1 MFYILATYHTIHYTY
16 LLPIHCLY
24 TTYITRLQI
33 DRHYLCTIYICA
45 TYILPHSTY
54 APLIQMHQLLYIPLY
69 SRCNPLHLNPQ
80 HRGRRD
86 TMNSLHTQ
94 PPPTGGWG
102 IPWGE
107 GGPRPWNVYNIC
119 IHIYIYKDDHGLDVI
134 HISTYVHEL
143 YMCVQIH
150 MQLCTGTGKTNMLVQ
165 MQNIPCQLPLRKI
178 PSIWYQITGSTNS
191 SETKHCTNWNRS
203 IQSHASVTPAS
214 ALSHAVSTSNAA
226 QASAN
231 RLITTCSPQHTVY
244 LLFLSSSCPYP
255 SSSPPPFPKNCPY
268 HIKLIYSIS
277 HLSPTNIPPSNQS
290 LSNLK
295 T

>member
-1 MFYILATYHTIHYTY
+1 MYTY
-16 LLPIHCLY
+16 
-24 TTYITRLQI
+24 
-33 DRHYLCTIYICA
+33 IYIQRWSWTRCH
-45 TYILPHSTY
+45 TY
-54 APLIQMHQLLYIPLY
+54 
-69 SRCNPLHLNPQ
+69 
-80 HRGRRD
+80 
-86 TMNSLHTQ
+86 
-94 PPPTGGWG
+94 
-102 IPWGE
+102 
-107 GGPRPWNVYNIC
+107 
-119 IHIYIYKDDHGLDVI
+119 IYIYI
-134 HISTYVHEL
+134 YIYEL

-150 MQLCTGTGKTNMLVQ
+150 MQVCTGTGKTNMLVQ

-290 LSNLK
+290 LSNLN